1 MCGGTPSSKH
11 PEFFAGSI
19 PWIGTTALNGGKLDK
34 ADAVK
39 LITREAVEKSATKI
53 IPPNSIMVGIRV
65 GVGKV
70 AINSVPMCTS
80 QDIVSVVSID
90 EAEWCKEY
98 ISMVLQYKA
107 PVLAAQAQGA
117 TITGIS
123 SKTLK
128 SITIPVAPLETQRRI
143 VEELRAIEAQ
153 KVAANSIL
161 KSFSALVKSRFVEMF
176 GDPSDN
182 SRNYQVVSIGEI
194 LSVQPSNGLYKPQK
208 DYVTDGSGVPII
220 RIDSFNE
227 EGPNYSALK
236 RLNCTQKETEKY
248 GLRDGDIVVNRVN
261 SIGCMGKT
269 MLIDHLPEVV
279 VFESN
284 MMRMHVEESTMFP
297 RFLRHQMTSDYA
309 KRYFESHAK
318 KAIGQASINQA
329 DVKGLKVLV
338 PPYVDQKSFLD
349 FAAEVDKSRVVVQ
362 KQIEKL
368 QTLYDSLA
376 QEYFG

>member
-1 MCGGTPSSKH
+1 
-11 PEFFAGSI
+11 
-19 PWIGTTALNGGKLDK
+19 
-34 ADAVK
+34 
-39 LITREAVEKSATKI
+39 
-53 IPPNSIMVGIRV
+53 MVGIRV

-176 GDPSDN
+176 GDPIRHPKWSTAPLADLCSKIGSGATPRGGKASYKESGIPFIRSLN
-182 SRNYQVVSIGEI
+182 VHNDAFVWDDLAYIDKAQAAKLKGVELRRGDVLLNITGASVARSCVLPDELEGGRVNQHVSIIRPIRNEMLPI
-194 LSVQPSNGLYKPQK
+194 VLSATLTNPSYQEYLLE
-208 DYVTDGSGVPII
+208 GSRMAGATREAITKRDLEMMKVP
-220 RIDSFNE
+220 
-227 EGPNYSALK
+227 
-236 RLNCTQKETEKY
+236 
-248 GLRDGDIVVNRVN
+248 
-261 SIGCMGKT
+261 
-269 MLIDHLPEVV
+269 
-279 VFESN
+279 
-284 MMRMHVEESTMFP
+284 
-297 RFLRHQMTSDYA
+297 
-309 KRYFESHAK
+309 
-318 KAIGQASINQA
+318 
-329 DVKGLKVLV
+329 V
-338 PPYVDQKSFLD
+338 PPIGLQKQFAT
-349 FAAEVDKSRVVVQ
+349 FAAEVGKSRFVVQ
-362 KQIEKL
+362 QQVVKYNDVIASSGIAIIGRSE
-368 QTLYDSLA
+368 LA
-376 QEYFG
+376 